1 VPSPFLPRLRWNPRA
16 LVVAVLV
23 GGLVVAV
30 GASWAVDIIGERA
43 VETRFARATAGIA
56 LRVDS
61 RLNDTQSTVLATHA
75 LLGSSRQTTA
85 PEFAR
90 FVDALAGGEPF
101 TDRFPTLTALAVV
114 GPDRT
119 VELAAPED
127 AAILAEVGDTLA
139 QSGFDTGLQ
148 RATDLAR
155 PVTVSLPDNGAGLAV
170 AVARYADPLASEPAA
185 TTQLRRQSLVGW
197 VIALVDVDRLLADAV
212 LVAGEDQVSVAL
224 RDSDGTMLGASGEVA
239 DDAVALEREMTLGGA
254 RDQLQ
259 LVIRVDSAL
268 PGQVARVPILVLLL
282 GTLLAL
288 AGAGLVWLLVT
299 QRERALA
306 QVEEATTALAAGNA
320 ELQEANERLR
330 EFAGV
335 VAHDLRGPLTAVHG
349 MITTLALR
357 IGDDLEPLDAELL
370 TRARRGSIQM
380 DELIV
385 DVLRYAEAGVE
396 PTDLQV
402 LDLAEVVTGVLERLE
417 PLRQPGDT
425 IDVEV
430 DCAVMADPT
439 GLRRVLGNL
448 IGNALKYRRDDQ
460 PIRVVVSARRGHD
473 RITIEVADDGPGIPA
488 ELRTELL
495 APFRR
500 GNTTQDGSGLGLAIC
515 TRIVSNHGGTLEL
528 DDADLGGALVRFDLQ
543 AA

>member
-1 VPSPFLPRLRWNPRA
+1 MPSPSLSRRRRDPRL
-16 LVVAVLV
+16 LVAVVLV
-23 GGLVVAV
+23 IGLVMSV
-30 GASWAVDIIGERA
+30 GAWWAVDTIGERA
-43 VETRFARATAGIA
+43 VEAGFARATAGIA
-56 LRVDS
+56 TRVDT
-61 RLNDTQSTVLATHA
+61 RLTDSESTVLAARA
-75 LLGSSRQTTA
+75 LLEASEETTA
-85 PEFAR
+85 AEFAR
-90 FVDALAGGEPF
+90 FVGALAGGQPF
-101 TDRFPTLTALAVV
+101 TDRFPDLATLAVV
-114 GPDRT
+114 AADGT
-119 VELAAPED
+119 VELAAPDGAQTHAGVAD
-127 AAILAEVGDTLA
+127 ALA
-139 QSGFDTGLQ
+139 QPELDRGLQ
-148 RATDLAR
+148 RATEVAQ
-155 PVTVSLPDNGAGLAV
+155 PVTVGLTDAGTGLAV
-170 AVARYADPLASEPAA
+170 AVAHYADPRASDLAA
-185 TTQLRRQSLVGW
+185 TTQLRQATLVGW
-197 VIALVDVDRLLADAV
+197 VIALVDVDGVLAEAV
-212 LVAGEDQVSVAL
+212 LVTGEDQVSVTL
-224 RDSDGTMLGASGEVA
+224 RDSEGTVLGTSGEVA
-239 DDAVALEREMTLGGA
+239 PDAVPLERDMALDRASGT
-254 RDQLQ
+254 LQ
-259 LVIRVDSAL
+259 LEIRVDAAL
-268 PGQVARVPILVLLL
+268 PGQVARVPGLVLLL
-282 GTLLAL
+282 GVLLAL

-299 QRERALA
+299 QRQRALA
-306 QVEEATTALAAGNA
+306 QVDEATTALAASNA
-320 ELQEANERLR
+320 ELKEANERLR

-370 TRARRGSIQM
+370 ARARRGSIQM

-402 LDLAEVVTGVLERLE
+402 LDLADVVEEVVERLE

-425 IDVEV
+425 IDVAV

-460 PIRVVVSARRGHD
+460 PIRVVVRGSRGHD
-473 RITIEVADDGPGIPA
+473 RVTIEVADDGPGIPA

-500 GNTTQDGSGLGLAIC
+500 GDTSKNGSGLGLAIC
-515 TRIVSNHGGTLEL
+515 TRIVTNHGGTLEL